1 MLSVPSSMPCR
12 PSSAIIDLCGWATI
26 PKKFFCVQHDIVL
39 PGNVLLEMVLS
50 QEEIEKCR
58 EAFERF
64 DKDGSGTID
73 AWELK
78 ETLKV
83 VNSDFSCHIF

>member
-1 MLSVPSSMPCR
+1 M
-12 PSSAIIDLCGWATI
+12 
-26 PKKFFCVQHDIVL
+26 L

-83 VNSDFSCHIF
+83 PNSDFSCHIF

>member
-1 MLSVPSSMPCR
+1 LFAARAS
-12 PSSAIIDLCGWATI
+12 IKI
-26 PKKFFCVQHDIVL
+26 
-39 PGNVLLEMVLS
+39 MVLS

-83 VNSDFSCHIF
+83 LALLT

>member
-1 MLSVPSSMPCR
+1 MLIARCQYRRFLNEESEQKPSFVIVSR
-12 PSSAIIDLCGWATI
+12 FELCAL
-26 PKKFFCVQHDIVL
+26 IVSES
-39 PGNVLLEMVLS
+39 VLLFRMLS

-83 VNSDFSCHIF
+83 ASC

>member
-1 MLSVPSSMPCR
+1 
-12 PSSAIIDLCGWATI
+12 
-26 PKKFFCVQHDIVL
+26 
-39 PGNVLLEMVLS
+39 MVLN

-83 VNSDFSCHIF
+83 PEFNS